1 MPKLFAKTGSET
13 WIDED
18 AEHLTREVIA
28 RFVDKEIIPVAN
40 EMDDREEFPFD
51 IFRKLAD
58 IGAFGIRYP
67 SSVGGGGGN
76 ATLYNI
82 ICEEVARGSMSLAAI
97 TAMQGLMGTN
107 FIFKYGTPEHLEKYL
122 KPAIRGEK
130 VAAFCLTEPD
140 AGTDL
145 SAIRTTAVRKG
156 DEYVL
161 NGTKTWITNA
171 PVADMFTVLCQTD
184 RTKGLKGVN
193 FFLVDGK
200 NEGLSVSQKFDKIG
214 TRASVISEV
223 ALKDV
228 HIPLANR
235 LGDEGRGIGN
245 LMRILARIRAMTAAL
260 SLGLARAAY
269 NDSFNY
275 AREREQFG
283 RPISK
288 FQAIRMKLATMATE
302 IEASGHFVRHVGHM
316 IDRGENALKEASM
329 AKYFVSEVACRAA
342 DQATRIYGSY
352 SYSNEYAVSRYFRD
366 TRFLLFGGG
375 TSEIL
380 QDVIARQLGL

>member
-1 MPKLFAKTGSET
+1 MTKLFAKTGNET

-18 AEHLTREVIA
+18 AEHLMREVIA
-28 RFVDKEIIPVAN
+28 RFVDREIIPVAN
-40 EMDDREEFPFD
+40 ELDDQEEFPFEM
-51 IFRKLAD
+51 FRKLAD

-107 FIFKYGTPEHLEKYL
+107 FIFKYGTDEHHEKYL

-145 SAIRTTAVRKG
+145 SAIRTTAVCKG

-223 ALKDV
+223 ALNDV
-228 HIPLANR
+228 HIPLVNR

-329 AKYFVSEVACRAA
+329 AKYFVSEVAVRAA

-352 SYSNEYAVSRYFRD
+352 SYSNEYAVSRYYRD

-380 QDVIARQLGL
+380 QDVIAKQLGL

>member
-275 AREREQFG
+275 AMEREQFG

-352 SYSNEYAVSRYFRD
+352 SYSNEYAVSRYYRD

>member
-316 IDRGENALKEASM
+316 IDRGENALKEASV

>member
-1 MPKLFAKTGSET
+1 MDISSTDKSTKEIG
-13 WIDED
+13 ED
-18 AEHLTREVIA
+18 TESLTRCVIA
-28 RFVDKEIIPVAN
+28 RFVDREIIPVAK
-40 EMDDREEFPFD
+40 EIDDDEKFPFVM
-51 IFRKLAD
+51 FKKLAD

-67 SSVGGGGGN
+67 VEVGGGGGN
-76 ATLYNI
+76 TALYNI
-82 ICEEVARGSMSLAAI
+82 MCEEIARGSMSLGAI
-97 TAMQGLMGTN
+97 TAMQALMGTN
-107 FIFKYGTPEHLEKYL
+107 FIFKFGTPEHHEKYL

-130 VAAFCLTEPD
+130 VAAFALTEPD

-145 SAIRTTAVRKG
+145 SSVRTSAVRDG
-156 DEYVL
+156 EEYVI
-161 NGTKTWITNA
+161 NGNKTWITNA

-184 RTKGLKGVN
+184 RKKGLKGVN
-193 FFLVDGK
+193 FFLIDRNTDG
-200 NEGLSVSQKFDKIG
+200 LTVSPKFDKIG
-214 TRASVISEV
+214 TRASIISEIAFDNV
-223 ALKDV
+223 R
-228 HIPLANR
+228 IPLKNR

-245 LMRILARIRAMTAAL
+245 LMRILAQIRVMTASL

-269 NDSFNY
+269 DDGFRY
-275 AREREQFG
+275 ASEREQFG
-283 RPISK
+283 RPIGK

-302 IEASGHFVRHVGHM
+302 IEASRHFIQYVTGM

-352 SYSNEYAVSRYFRD
+352 SFSNEYAVSRYYRD

-380 QDVIARQLGL
+380 QDIIARQLGL